1 MIYFLSNIIQ
11 QGRQTEV
18 GYCHL
23 KYTNYC
29 GYNCKECYVPD
40 LHYGIHT
47 WSKAWNFWLTVV
59 HETMDK
65 SDTELIFK
73 MKMISTWK

>member
-40 LHYGIHT
+40 LYFCLFQICGMIACHNYWHYALYNIE
-47 WSKAWNFWLTVV
+47 KV
-59 HETMDK
+59 
-65 SDTELIFK
+65 
-73 MKMISTWK
+73 